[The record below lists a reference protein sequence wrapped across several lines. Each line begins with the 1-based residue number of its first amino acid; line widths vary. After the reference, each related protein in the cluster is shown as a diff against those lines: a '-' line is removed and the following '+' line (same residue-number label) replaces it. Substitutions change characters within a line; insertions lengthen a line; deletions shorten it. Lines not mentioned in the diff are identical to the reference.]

1 MLQPARQLG
10 LRQAKTTSHRQPQT
24 KKGMRRV
31 LIIEDEPGLVMAL
44 TQRLTS
50 EGYTVETSAEG
61 ESGLERATAHTFDII
76 VLDLMLPAKSGFDV
90 CRDLRQRG
98 INTPI
103 IMLTARGQ
111 VVDRVLGLKL
121 GADDYLTKPFA
132 MMELLA
138 RIEALLRRSGASE
151 SLPGLRQSAGIYRFG
166 SVCVDTRRTVVTRDD
181 EPVDIS
187 AREFKLLR
195 YLIEHPGA
203 TVSRDELLNEVWG
216 YNSLTTTRTVDVHI
230 SSLRQKVEE
239 DPRHPK
245 SILTVHG
252 FGYKFVG

>member
-1 MLQPARQLG
+1 
-10 LRQAKTTSHRQPQT
+10 
-24 KKGMRRV
+24 
-31 LIIEDEPGLVMAL
+31 MAL

-50 EGYTVETSAEG
+50 EGYTIETSADG
-61 ESGLERATAHTFDII
+61 ESGLERATADTFDVI
-76 VLDLMLPAKSGFDV
+76 VLDLMLPSKSGFDV

-98 INTPI
+98 VNTPI

-138 RIEALLRRSGASE
+138 RIEALLRRSGFH
-151 SLPGLRQSAGIYRFG
+151 LGLSQSGDIYRFG
-166 SVCVDTRRTVVTRDD
+166 SVSVDTRRTVVTRDD
-181 EPVDIS
+181 ETIEMS

-195 YLIEHPGA
+195 YLIEHSGA
-203 TVSRDELLNEVWG
+203 TLSRDQLLNEVWG
-216 YNSLTTTRTVDVHI
+216 YNTLTTTRTVDVHI
-230 SSLRQKVEE
+230 SSLRQKVEQ

-245 SILTVHG
+245 SIVTVHG

>member
-1 MLQPARQLG
+1 
-10 LRQAKTTSHRQPQT
+10 
-24 KKGMRRV
+24 
-31 LIIEDEPGLVMAL
+31 
-44 TQRLTS
+44 
-50 EGYTVETSAEG
+50 
-61 ESGLERATAHTFDII
+61 
-76 VLDLMLPAKSGFDV
+76 
-90 CRDLRQRG
+90 
-98 INTPI
+98 
-103 IMLTARGQ
+103 MLTARGQ

-138 RIEALLRRSGASE
+138 RIEALLRRSAVSQ
-151 SLPGLRQSAGIYRFG
+151 PALRRSGDVYRFG

-181 EPVDIS
+181 ETVDMS

-195 YLIEHPGA
+195 YLIEHSGA
-203 TVSRDELLNEVWG
+203 TLSRDQLLNEVWG
-216 YNSLTTTRTVDVHI
+216 YNSMTTTRTVDVHI

-245 SILTVHG
+245 SIVTVHG